1 MCLFFPIA
9 AESPSGPPIPLRV
22 PGCCGPDSAD
32 YSADYS
38 GASLAAS
45 PSVRSAGEVSWRGE
59 SPATALFSAVLLFRA
74 GVAPA
79 GPVSARP
86 IEAAIR

>member
-1 MCLFFPIA
+1 MCLFFLIA
-9 AESPSGPPIPLRV
+9 AESPASAPTPLRV

-32 YSADYS
+32 YS
-38 GASLAAS
+38 GASLAAA
-45 PSVRSAGEVSWRGE
+45 PSVRSAGEVSRRGE
-59 SPATALFSAVLLFRA
+59 SPVPALFSAVLLFRA